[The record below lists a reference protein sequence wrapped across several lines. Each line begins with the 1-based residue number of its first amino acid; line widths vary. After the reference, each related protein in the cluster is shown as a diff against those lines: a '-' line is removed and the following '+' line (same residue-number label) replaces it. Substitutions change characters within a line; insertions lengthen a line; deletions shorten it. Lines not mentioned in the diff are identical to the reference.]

1 MNIIRCLLITDE
13 KLRNGDCKSV
23 SLPFAKQKNKNNYH
37 FTTTCGKR
45 LNINMIIFY
54 DNQHKCHKTSLKYHS
69 GAMLRHLKSIAI
81 ELLELCFDKVR
92 AIFLKVRAMLLKI
105 KTKVYGK
112 RNKIILFKQRRT
124 QNKGR
129 ISR

>member
-1 MNIIRCLLITDE
+1 MGAVNRFPCPLQNKE
-13 KLRNGDCKSV
+13 
-23 SLPFAKQKNKNNYH
+23 NKNNYH

-81 ELLELCFDKVR
+81 ELLELCSDHVK

-105 KTKVYGK
+105 KTKVYEK
-112 RNKIILFKQRRT
+112 WE
-124 QNKGR
+124 
-129 ISR
+129 